1 MEGSLSE
8 TPLLIGERG
17 PLRGERFPLREET
30 LIGRDPSCG
39 IVIPDR
45 QVSRRHA
52 RVWMDAQG
60 VWLEDL
66 ASKNGTHVNGRR
78 VTAPVRLRDGD
89 LVQVAL
95 AQQFLFLSSD
105 ATMPLEAD
113 ELPPLARG
121 LLQLDKRAR
130 RVWIGNR
137 ELTPPLSVAQ
147 FRLLEMLYDHQGEV
161 VSRQHLMQGI
171 WEVEGGA
178 GVSDQAL
185 DALVRRL
192 RERLA
197 ELDPTHQYVV
207 TVRGHGLRLDN
218 PSSD

>member
-1 MEGSLSE
+1 MEHNAGES
-8 TPLLIGERG
+8 PLLIGERG
-17 PLRGERFPLREET
+17 PLRGERFPVQGEV
-30 LIGRDPSCG
+30 LIGREPDCT

-45 QVSRRHA
+45 QVSRHHA
-52 RVWMDAQG
+52 RLWVDAQG

-78 VTAPVRLRDGD
+78 VEAPVQLQDGD
-89 LVQVAL
+89 LVQIAL

-105 ATMPLEAD
+105 ATMPLTPVEA
-113 ELPPLARG
+113 PPLARG
-121 LLQLDKRAR
+121 RLQLDSRAR
-130 RVWIGNR
+130 RVWIGGQEVR
-137 ELTPPLSVAQ
+137 PPLSVAQ
-147 FRLLEMLYDHQGEV
+147 FRLLELLYEHQGEV
-161 VSRQHLMQGI
+161 VSRQALMQGI

-178 GVSDQAL
+178 GVTDQAL

-197 ELDPTHQYVV
+197 EVDPEHNYVV

-218 PSSD
+218 PLD

>member
-1 MEGSLSE
+1 MEGSVSE

-17 PLRGERFPLREET
+17 PLQGERFPLRGEM
-30 LIGRDPSCG
+30 LIGRDPSCA

-52 RVWMDAQG
+52 RIWVDTQG

-78 VTAPVRLRDGD
+78 VGEPVRLRDGD

-113 ELPPLARG
+113 ELPPLAKG

-137 ELTPPLSVAQ
+137 EVLPPLSVAQ
-147 FRLLEMLYDHQGEV
+147 FRLLEILYNHQGEV
-161 VSRQHLMQGI
+161 VSRQDLMQGI

-178 GVSDQAL
+178 GVTDQAL

-197 ELDPTHQYVV
+197 ELDPDHQYVV